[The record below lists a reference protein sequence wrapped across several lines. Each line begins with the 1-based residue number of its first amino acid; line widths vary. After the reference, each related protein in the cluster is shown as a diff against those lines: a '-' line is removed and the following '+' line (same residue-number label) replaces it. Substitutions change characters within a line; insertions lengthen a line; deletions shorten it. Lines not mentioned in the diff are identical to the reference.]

1 MVRLAFWNRLGI
13 GGRLFLAFAAIMA
26 LSLVSAS
33 VGWLELREVASKQA
47 TITRNAMPAATEARA
62 VAEASARLIAAAPLL
77 TGASSEARREAEA
90 SALFAEADKL
100 RETLA
105 GLARY
110 GFESSAL
117 EALGDSVDRLLQN
130 LSAQNDLVARRLALT
145 AQHDALLADALEA
158 AIGLFDLSETLVSN
172 ATAGTSAVISNLYD
186 LVEDP
191 EQLEQTLLALD
202 RLVESDVFFMER
214 MFELR
219 MRSSQLG
226 LQLNQLNK
234 TDQTA
239 EIGGLETV
247 VRRNLQILA
256 RRVASIPDPVRR
268 SQALGF
274 FERLREAT
282 GERDTPGLFELRRDI
297 LGTVTEIERLS
308 DENRQLS
315 GELSALAVD
324 LVEQSRSF
332 TGQVTKDA
340 ESAVRIGL
348 VTLLVLSA
356 VSLLVALLIVWLYVR
371 GSVIKRLNEL
381 AGAMRSLAHG
391 DLSVAVEARGNDEL
405 TEMAHSIQFFKQEAL
420 RKREL
425 EAERERTEIELR
437 RHRDE
442 LEDLVRERTAQLSE
456 ANERLRE
463 EVVNHERARERAER
477 ASRSKSEFL
486 ATMSHEI
493 RTPMNGMLG
502 MLHVLANSDLSKQQ
516 ESQLALVESS
526 GEALL
531 GILNDILDYSKIESG
546 HLDLEETDFDLKRL
560 VGGILALMEP
570 QARAKGLALELDFDG
585 AVPAWLNGD
594 PGKLRQI
601 LFNLV
606 SNGLKFT
613 HEGRITVSVKGAPG
627 RSETTVPLRFE
638 VVDTGIGLEIEE
650 HEKLFEAFYQMDS
663 SISRVYGGTGLGL
676 AICKRLVTAMGGEI
690 DFDSTPGKGTRFW
703 FTLRFRP
710 GEAGAIRD
718 AAAPIATDSALS
730 SAPLA
735 ILVVE
740 DNEVNQL
747 VAKAYLEDMGH
758 SVTLAED
765 GHAALEALEARS
777 FDVVLMDISLPGM
790 SGMEATHR
798 IRELADPAKRALPII
813 AMSAHVFASE
823 IDDHLRAGMDAFIG
837 KPMSPD
843 QLQVVLSQVLA
854 NGRDAAGPADA
865 PISVPT
871 ANGAAPAWIAR
882 KVLADDLTALG
893 PARTERMVAL
903 FLEAAP
909 GRVRELESAVA
920 AADFEAASFAAH
932 ALRASATSLGLERL
946 AACLLALE
954 DAAKASQA
962 ETLAGLHADFNQ
974 IYEQSAVH
982 LTDTWESLRG

>member
-1 MVRLAFWNRLGI
+1 MVQLAFWNRLGI

-33 VGWLELREVASKQA
+33 VGWLELREVAGTQS
-47 TITRNAMPAATEARA
+47 TITRSAMPAATEARA
-62 VAEASARLIAAAPLL
+62 VAEASARLIASAPLL
-77 TGASSEARREAEA
+77 TGAASEARREAEA
-90 SALFAEADKL
+90 TALFAEADKL
-100 RETLA
+100 RETLV
-105 GLARY
+105 GLGRY
-110 GFESSAL
+110 GFESAAL

-145 AQHDALLADALEA
+145 AQDDARLADALGA

-172 ATAGTSAVISNLYD
+172 ATAGTSALISNIYD

-191 EQLEQTLLALD
+191 AQLEQTLLALD

-214 MFELR
+214 MYELR

-234 TDQTA
+234 TVQA
-239 EIGGLETV
+239 SEIDGLESTV
-247 VRRNLQILA
+247 QRNLQVLA
-256 RRVASIPDPVRR
+256 RRVDSIPDPVRR
-268 SQALGF
+268 DQAIGF
-274 FERLREAT
+274 FERLRQAN
-282 GERDTPGLFELRRDI
+282 GEREAPSVFALRRDI

-308 DENRQLS
+308 DENRQVS

-324 LVEQSRSF
+324 LVEESRSF
-332 TGQVTKDA
+332 TGKATKDA
-340 ESAVRIGL
+340 ETAVRVGL
-348 VTLLVLSA
+348 ITLLGLSVLS
-356 VSLLVALLIVWLYVR
+356 LIVALSIIWLYVR

-391 DLSVAVEARGNDEL
+391 DLAVAVEAQGNDEL
-405 TEMAHSIQFFKQEAL
+405 TEMAQSVQFFKDEAL

-425 EAERERTEIELR
+425 EAERERTAIELR

-442 LEDLVRERTAQLSE
+442 LEELVRERTAQLSE

-463 EVVNHERARERAER
+463 EVANHDRARERAEQ

-502 MLHVLANSDLSKQQ
+502 MLHVLANSDLSEQQ
-516 ESQLALVESS
+516 ESQLELVESS

-546 HLDLEETDFDLKRL
+546 YLDLEETDFDLKRL
-560 VGGILALMEP
+560 VGGIVGLMDP
-570 QARAKGLALELDFDG
+570 QARAKGLTLEVDHG
-585 AVPAWLNGD
+585 ARVPTWLKGD

-601 LFNLV
+601 LFNLI

-613 HEGRITVSVKGAPG
+613 HEGQIKVSVSGEPT
-627 RSETTVPLRFE
+627 ECDQTVILRFE
-638 VVDTGIGLEIEE
+638 VADTGIGLELDE
-650 HEKLFEAFYQMDS
+650 HEKLFEAFYQKDS

-676 AICKRLVTAMGGEI
+676 AISKRLVTALGGEI
-690 DFDSTPGKGTRFW
+690 DFDSVPGQGTRFW
-703 FTLRFRP
+703 FTLQYRR
-710 GEAGAIRD
+710 GVAGDTVVPAVDGRG
-718 AAAPIATDSALS
+718 AMG
-730 SAPLA
+730 APLA

-740 DNEVNQL
+740 DNEVNRL

-758 SVTLAED
+758 AVTLAMD
-765 GHAALEALEARS
+765 APAALAAVDAAT
-777 FDVVLMDISLPGM
+777 FDAVLMDISLPGM
-790 SGMEATHR
+790 SGMDATRR
-798 IRELADPAKRALPII
+798 IRDLADPVKKRLPII

-843 QLQVVLSQVLA
+843 RLQTVLSQVFA
-854 NGRDAAGPADA
+854 NGRGGAGTDGA
-865 PISVPT
+865 PISIPDT
-871 ANGAAPAWIAR
+871 NGAAPAWIAR
-882 KVLADDLTALG
+882 QVLADDLAALG
-893 PARTERMVAL
+893 PARTERMVEL
-903 FLEAAP
+903 FLEATP
-909 GRVRELESAVA
+909 GRVRDLESAVL

-946 AACLLALE
+946 AAELLALE
-954 DAAKASQA
+954 DAAKAKQA
-962 ETLAGLHADFNQ
+962 EALAARHADFGAV
-974 IYEQSAVH
+974 YEQSALL
-982 LTDTWESLRG
+982 LTDTWDSLRE